1 VKPRVVCVWEPDTIS
16 RLVMTVSVEAVD
28 VVAGRTVTHVG
39 AKRFKTQIAVLD
51 PTPAVARIILGA
63 RIATARAHRLPRA
76 VSSASLLT
84 VLSVDD
90 FPNIPPQATATGGIT
105 AAQIGRAS
113 RDFCSAIAAAK
124 PVRVSVAV
132 DMIEGQNRKSLEPFA
147 DHSYSP
153 GGRPRD
159 GG

>member
-1 VKPRVVCVWEPDTIS
+1 
-16 RLVMTVSVEAVD
+16 MTVGVEAVD
-28 VVAGRTVTHVG
+28 VVVGRTFAHIGVE
-39 AKRFKTQIAVLD
+39 RFKTRIAVLD
-51 PTPAVARIILGA
+51 ASTAIARVILGA
-63 RIATARAHRLPRA
+63 RIATARSHRLPRA

-90 FPNIPPQATATGGIT
+90 FPNIAPQAPATGGIT

-147 DHSYSP
+147 DHSFHPEAAPRRGLMPSE
-153 GGRPRD
+153 GGHPLVR
-159 GG
+159 